1 MGHIRVSGLG
11 KAYKQYPNRWSRLF
25 EWLVPFSGTRHHLH
39 WVLQDIDF
47 EIQPGEA
54 VGIVG
59 VNGAGKSTLL
69 KMITGT
75 DFIVT
80 LPRRV
85 QKLLAPATVFGHC
98 EVPNGLPGF
107 TLEMQWN
114 ETSEQDSANTWFREQ
129 VVKVCADQGLL

>member
-1 MGHIRVSGLG
+1 MPHHSCRNGLEQLRDNPRFVRMVLPG
-11 KAYKQYPNRWSRLF
+11 NVIIEKSMDYG
-25 EWLVPFSGTRHHLH
+25 WLARQAHKRQVVARANSYS
-39 WVLQDIDF
+39 
-47 EIQPGEA
+47 A
-54 VGIVG
+54 
-59 VNGAGKSTLL
+59 AL

-98 EVPNGLPGF
+98 EAPNGLPGF